1 MKDFK
6 IEERKTFVK
15 DIVKNAH
22 ADGVV
27 IGLSGGKDSACVAA
41 LCVDAG
47 VKVYGVQLPIF
58 SSKED
63 DQYVRLLCE
72 RFPEIEMIEWNTRP
86 GIQYSVLEEAFLLLS
101 DHFVPPKTNMSAAE
115 SMSRSNIKPRLR
127 MIALYALAQAR
138 NCLVVGTGNASE
150 AYVGYFTKW
159 GDGAHDFNPI
169 ADLLKDEV
177 VELGLLLG
185 VPEKCMRRQPSA
197 GLWEG
202 QTDEGEMGFTYAD
215 IAKVMK
221 DETTSISPETA
232 RAIMTKHFRSLH
244 KLNPIPT
251 FLDSPTG
258 RGKGI

>member
-1 MKDFK
+1 MKDFR
-6 IEERKTFVK
+6 INERKAFVK
-15 DIVKNAH
+15 DIVEKAH
-22 ADGVV
+22 AEGVV

-47 VKVYGVQLPIF
+47 VKVHGVQLPIY
-58 SSKED
+58 SSKDD
-63 DQYVRLLCE
+63 DQHVRLLCE
-72 RFPEIEMIEWNTRP
+72 RFPEIEMIEWAQPSSINA
-86 GIQYSVLEEAFLLLS
+86 LEEAFEILS
-101 DHFVPPKTNMSAAE
+101 NAFVPAGTQSLAKA
-115 SMSRSNIKPRLR
+115 NIKPRLR
-127 MIALYALAQAR
+127 MIALYALAQSR

-185 VPEKCMRRQPSA
+185 VPAKCMTRQPSA

-221 DETTSISPETA
+221 DETTGISPEVA
-232 RAIMTKHFRSLH
+232 KAIMTKHFQSLH

-251 FLDSPTG
+251 FRAGPAG
-258 RGKGI
+258 RGRGI